1 MIIPSFLNFKRSLVH
16 CSISVTKLTNYPA
29 AGITTRFLS
38 AEIRTFSQTK
48 PVKKSVLLILLAT
61 PSMGYSQI
69 NIGAKAGLNFVNVT
83 SAAGINAGNRTS
95 YMIGGYIS
103 PKPKKLIGFRSE
115 IILSR
120 QGYDYKTGTATGNV
134 NLDYLLIP
142 QLITLN
148 FTKKFQI
155 NAGGQA
161 AFLMNAAVDSSGGS
175 GGNSS
180 LFDYFNRFTYGLVAG
195 AEVSP
200 IGGFFIG
207 SCLNVSLKN
216 LNRDNNG
223 GSSPGFIPKELIKNN
238 VVQIYTGWRF

>member
-1 MIIPSFLNFKRSLVH
+1 MQKWLIACLLLPVTSFCQL
-16 CSISVTKLTNYPA
+16 
-29 AGITTRFLS
+29 
-38 AEIRTFSQTK
+38 
-48 PVKKSVLLILLAT
+48 
-61 PSMGYSQI
+61 
-69 NIGAKAGLNFVNVT
+69 NIGVKGGINLVNVN
-83 SAAGINAGNRTS
+83 SEAGINAGNRTG
-95 YMIGGYIS
+95 YMVGGYIS

-120 QGYDYKTGTATGNV
+120 QGYDFKTGTTTGNV
-134 NLDYLLIP
+134 NLDYLLLP

-161 AFLMNAAVDSSGGS
+161 AFLMNAAVDSSGS
-175 GGNSS
+175 SSGNSS

-200 IGGFFIG
+200 ISGFFVG
-207 SCLNVSLKN
+207 SRLNVSLKN

-238 VVQIYTGWRF
+238 VVQIYAGWRF